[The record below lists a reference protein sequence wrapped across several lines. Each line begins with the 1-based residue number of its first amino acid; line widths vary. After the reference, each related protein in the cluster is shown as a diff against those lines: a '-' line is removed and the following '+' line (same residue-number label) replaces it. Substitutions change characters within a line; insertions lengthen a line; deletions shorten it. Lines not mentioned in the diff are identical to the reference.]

1 MNSTLFLAVFIAYFL
16 VLAGISRLV
25 SRNSGTDAY
34 YTGDRESPWP
44 LVAYGMIGA
53 AMSGVTFVSIPGMV
67 SNNFMYYFQFV
78 LGNMIGYSF
87 IVFVL
92 IPIYYKLKLVSI
104 YTYLSNRFGFYSYKT
119 GSLFFM
125 ISQSFGAALRL
136 LLGAKVLDYALFDP
150 LGIPFPVAVI
160 IILVIIWFYTN
171 KSGIKT
177 IVWTDALQTTFLI
190 AAAIVSIFAIQ
201 DAMNLSFSQMIDTM
215 TSHQYFQVFDWNP
228 KSGNNFFKQ
237 IISGILIAIAMMGLD
252 QNMMQKTLTCKSP
265 ADAQKNAL
273 VFSFILALTQFLFL
287 CLGVLLYIYAQN
299 NGISLEVDEN
309 GTLLNTDNL
318 FPMLALNNFGMAAAI
333 TFILGITAA
342 AFSSVDSSLTALT
355 TSFSYDFLDM
365 KKKAPEAKR
374 KTKNLVLLGFNI
386 IVFAIML
393 GFSNSTGDIITSI
406 FKVAGYTYG
415 PLLGLFLLG
424 IFTKIKI
431 KDKFTPIV
439 CVLAPVLTYLSS
451 ELLLHYFK
459 FDLGF
464 MNIFIN
470 ALITI
475 VFLILV
481 RTKKDQNLVVNS
493 KLKSVRHNLMEKKKA
508 MNLV

>member
-1 MNSTLFLAVFIAYFL
+1 MNTTLFLAVFIAYFL
-16 VLAGISRLV
+16 VLTGISRLV
-25 SRNSGTDAY
+25 SRKSGTDAF

-67 SNNFMYYFQFV
+67 SNNFLYYFQFV
-78 LGNMIGYSF
+78 IGNMIGYSF

-104 YTYLSNRFGFYSYKT
+104 YTYLSNRFGFYSYKI
-119 GSLFFM
+119 GSLFF
-125 ISQSFGAALRL
+125 ILSQSFGAALRL
-136 LLGAKVLDYALFDP
+136 LLGVKVLDYALFDP
-150 LGIPFPVAVI
+150 LGIPFHVAVV
-160 IILVIIWFYTN
+160 IILVIIWLYTN

-190 AAAIVSIFAIQ
+190 TAAIVSIFAIQ
-201 DAMNLSFSQMIDTM
+201 DAMDLSFSQTIYTM
-215 TSHQYFQVFDWNP
+215 TSHKYFQIFDWDP

-237 IISGILIAIAMMGLD
+237 IIAGILIAIAMMGLD

-265 ADAQKNAL
+265 SDAQKNAL
-273 VFSFILALTQFLFL
+273 VFSFILAITQFLFL
-287 CLGVLLYIYAQN
+287 CLGVLLYIYAEN
-299 NGISLEVDEN
+299 NGISLSVDEN
-309 GTLLNTDNL
+309 GTFLNTDDL
-318 FPMLALNNFGMAAAI
+318 FPMLALNNFGMAGAI

-355 TSFSYDFLDM
+355 TSFSYDFLGM
-365 KKKAPEAKR
+365 EKKSAQKKK
-374 KTKNLVLLGFNI
+374 KTKNMVLLGFNLV
-386 IVFAIML
+386 VFAIMSA
-393 GFSNSTGDIITSI
+393 FANSTGDIITSI

-431 KDKFTPIV
+431 RDQYTPII
-439 CVLAPVLTYLSS
+439 CVIAPILTYIINEGLI
-451 ELLLHYFK
+451 HYFN

-470 ALITI
+470 ALITV
-475 VFLILV
+475 VFLVLFL
-481 RTKKDQNLVVNS
+481 TKDHWQFTD
-493 KLKSVRHNLMEKKKA
+493 KKK
-508 MNLV
+508 

>member
-1 MNSTLFLAVFIAYFL
+1 MNTTLFLAVFIAYFL
-16 VLAGISRLV
+16 LLAGISRIV
-25 SRNSGTDAY
+25 SRTSGSDAF

-67 SNNFMYYFQFV
+67 SNNFLYYFQFV

-119 GSLFFM
+119 GSLFFI

-136 LLGAKVLDYALFDP
+136 LLGVKVLDYALFDP
-150 LGIPFPVAVI
+150 LGIPFHIAVV
-160 IILVIIWFYTN
+160 IILVIIWLYTN

-177 IVWTDALQTTFLI
+177 IVWTDACQTTFLI
-190 AAAIVSIFAIQ
+190 AAALVSIFAIQ
-201 DAMNLSFSQMIDTM
+201 DAMDLSLAQTIDTM
-215 TSHQYFQVFDWNP
+215 TSHKYFQIFDWDP

-237 IISGILIAIAMMGLD
+237 IIAGILIAIAMMGLD

-265 ADAQKNAL
+265 YDAQKNAL
-273 VFSFILALTQFLFL
+273 VFSFILAITQFLFL
-287 CLGVLLYIYAQN
+287 CLGVLLYIYAEN
-299 NGISLEVDEN
+299 HGISLAVDNN
-309 GTLLNTDNL
+309 GTFLNTDDL
-318 FPMLALNNFGMAAAI
+318 FPMLALNNFGLAAAI

-365 KKKAPEAKR
+365 EKKSPQEKR
-374 KTKNLVLLGFNI
+374 KTKNMVLLGFNLV
-386 IVFAIML
+386 VFAIMST
-393 GFSNSTGDIITSI
+393 FANSTGDIITSI

-424 IFTKIKI
+424 IFTKVRI
-431 KDKFTPIV
+431 KDKFTPII
-439 CVLAPVLTYLSS
+439 CVIAPVLTYITN
-451 ELLLHYFK
+451 ELLIHYFN

-464 MNIFIN
+464 MNVFIN
-470 ALITI
+470 ALITVI
-475 VFLILV
+475 FLVLIRTTDDKKLV
-481 RTKKDQNLVVNS
+481 G
-493 KLKSVRHNLMEKKKA
+493 E
-508 MNLV
+508 

>member
-1 MNSTLFLAVFIAYFL
+1 MNTTLFLAVFIAYFL
-16 VLAGISRLV
+16 VLTGISRLV
-25 SRNSGTDAY
+25 SRKSGTDAF

-67 SNNFMYYFQFV
+67 SNNFLYYFQFV
-78 LGNMIGYSF
+78 IGNMIGYSF

-104 YTYLSNRFGFYSYKT
+104 YTYLSNRFGFYSYKI
-119 GSLFFM
+119 GSLFF
-125 ISQSFGAALRL
+125 ILSQSFGAALRL

-150 LGIPFPVAVI
+150 LGIPFHVAVV
-160 IILVIIWFYTN
+160 IILVIIWLYTN

-190 AAAIVSIFAIQ
+190 TAAIVSIFAIQ
-201 DAMNLSFSQMIDTM
+201 DAMDLSFSQTIDTM
-215 TSHQYFQVFDWNP
+215 TSHKYFQIFDWDP

-237 IISGILIAIAMMGLD
+237 IIAGILIAIAMMGLD

-265 ADAQKNAL
+265 SDAQKNAL
-273 VFSFILALTQFLFL
+273 VFSFILAITQFLFL
-287 CLGVLLYIYAQN
+287 CLGVLLYIYAEH
-299 NGISLEVDEN
+299 NGISLSVDEN
-309 GTLLNTDNL
+309 GTFLNTDDL
-318 FPMLALNNFGMAAAI
+318 FPMLALNNFGMAGAI

-355 TSFSYDFLDM
+355 TSFSYDFLGM
-365 KKKAPEAKR
+365 EKKSAQKKK
-374 KTKNLVLLGFNI
+374 KTKKMVLLGFNLV
-386 IVFAIML
+386 VFAIMSA
-393 GFSNSTGDIITSI
+393 FANSTGDIITSI

-431 KDKFTPIV
+431 RDQYTPII
-439 CVLAPVLTYLSS
+439 CVIAPILTYIINEGLI
-451 ELLLHYFK
+451 HYFN

-470 ALITI
+470 ALITV
-475 VFLILV
+475 VFLVLF
-481 RTKKDQNLVVNS
+481 RTKDHWQFTD
-493 KLKSVRHNLMEKKKA
+493 KKK
-508 MNLV
+508 

>member
-1 MNSTLFLAVFIAYFL
+1 MNTTLFLAVFIAYFL

-25 SRNSGTDAY
+25 SRKSGTDAF

-53 AMSGVTFVSIPGMV
+53 AMSGVTFISIPGMV
-67 SNNFMYYFQFV
+67 SNNFLYYFQFV

-92 IPIYYKLKLVSI
+92 IPIYYRLKLVSI

-119 GSLFFM
+119 GSLFFI

-136 LLGAKVLDYALFDP
+136 LLAAKVLDYALFDP
-150 LGIPFPVAVI
+150 LGIPFPFAVVI
-160 IILVIIWFYTN
+160 ILIIIWLYTH

-190 AAAIVSIFAIQ
+190 VAAFVSIFAIQ
-201 DAMNLSFSQMIDTM
+201 DAMDLSLAQTIDHM
-215 TSHQYFQVFDWNP
+215 TSHEYFQIFDWDP

-237 IISGILIAIAMMGLD
+237 IISGALIAIAMMGLD
-252 QNMMQKTLTCKSP
+252 QNMMQKTLTCKSQS
-265 ADAQKNAL
+265 DAQKNAL

-287 CLGVLLYIYAQN
+287 CLGVLLYVYAEN
-299 NGISLEVDEN
+299 NGISLAVNEN
-309 GTLLNTDNL
+309 GTFLNTDDL
-318 FPMLALNNFGMAAAI
+318 FPMLALNNFGLAAAI

-365 KKKAPEAKR
+365 EKKSPKAKKK
-374 KTKNLVLLGFNI
+374 TKYLVLLGFNL
-386 IVFAIML
+386 IVFAIMMA
-393 GFSNSTGDIITSI
+393 FSNSTGDIITSI

-424 IFTKIKI
+424 IFTRMKI
-431 KDKFTPIV
+431 KDKFTPLI
-439 CVLAPVLTYLSS
+439 CVIAPVLTYLTN
-451 ELLLHYFK
+451 ELLIHYFQ

-464 MNIFIN
+464 MNVFIN
-470 ALITI
+470 ALITVI
-475 VFLILV
+475 FLVLI
-481 RTKKDQNLVVNS
+481 RTKDESPQI
-493 KLKSVRHNLMEKKKA
+493 A
-508 MNLV
+508 G

>member
-1 MNSTLFLAVFIAYFL
+1 MNTTLFLAVFIAYFL

-25 SRNSGTDAY
+25 SRNSGTDSF

-67 SNNFMYYFQFV
+67 SNNFLYYFQFV

-87 IVFVL
+87 IVFIL
-92 IPIYYKLKLVSI
+92 IPIYYRLKLVSI

-119 GSLFFM
+119 GSLFFI

-136 LLGAKVLDYALFDP
+136 LLAAKVLDYALFDS
-150 LGIPFPVAVI
+150 LGVPFPVAVI
-160 IILVIIWFYTN
+160 IILAIIWLYTN

-190 AAAIVSIFAIQ
+190 TAALVSIFAIQ
-201 DAMNLSFSQMIDTM
+201 DAMDLTLAQTIDQM
-215 TSHQYFQVFDWNP
+215 TSHEYFQVFDWDP

-237 IISGILIAIAMMGLD
+237 IIAGILIAIAMMGLD

-265 ADAQKNAL
+265 SDAQKNAL

-287 CLGVLLYIYAQN
+287 CLGVLLYIYAEN
-299 NGISLEVDEN
+299 NGISLAVDKN
-309 GTLLNTDNL
+309 GTFLNTDDL
-318 FPMLALNNFGMAAAI
+318 FPMLALNNFGLAAAI

-365 KKKAPEAKR
+365 EKKSPEAKK
-374 KTKNLVLLGFNI
+374 KTKNLVLFGFNVV
-386 IVFAIML
+386 VFAIML
-393 GFSNSTGDIITSI
+393 AFANSTGDIITSI

-424 IFTKIKI
+424 IFSKIKI
-431 KDKFTPIV
+431 KDKFTPII
-439 CVLAPVLTYLSS
+439 CVIAPVLTYIAN
-451 ELLLHYFK
+451 ELLLHYFN

-464 MNIFIN
+464 MNVFIN
-470 ALITI
+470 ALITVI
-475 VFLILV
+475 FLVLI
-481 RTKKDQNLVVNS
+481 RTKNDNQP
-493 KLKSVRHNLMEKKKA
+493 A
-508 MNLV
+508 ML

>member
-1 MNSTLFLAVFIAYFL
+1 MNTTLFLAVFIAYFL
-16 VLAGISRLV
+16 VLTGISRLV
-25 SRNSGTDAY
+25 SRKSGTDAF

-67 SNNFMYYFQFV
+67 SNNFLYYFQFV
-78 LGNMIGYSF
+78 IGNMIGYSF

-104 YTYLSNRFGFYSYKT
+104 YTYLSNRFGFYSYKI
-119 GSLFFM
+119 GSLFF
-125 ISQSFGAALRL
+125 ILSQSFGAALRL
-136 LLGAKVLDYALFDP
+136 LLGVKVLDYALFDP
-150 LGIPFPVAVI
+150 LGIPFHVAVV
-160 IILVIIWFYTN
+160 IILVIIWLYTN

-190 AAAIVSIFAIQ
+190 TAAIVSIFAIQ
-201 DAMNLSFSQMIDTM
+201 DAMDLSFSQTIYTM
-215 TSHQYFQVFDWNP
+215 TSHKYFQIFDWDP

-237 IISGILIAIAMMGLD
+237 IIAGILIAIAMMGLD

-265 ADAQKNAL
+265 SDAQKNAL
-273 VFSFILALTQFLFL
+273 VFSFILAITQFLFL
-287 CLGVLLYIYAQN
+287 CLGVLLYIYAEN
-299 NGISLEVDEN
+299 NGISLSVDEN
-309 GTLLNTDNL
+309 GTFLNTDDL
-318 FPMLALNNFGMAAAI
+318 FPMLALNNFGMAGAI

-355 TSFSYDFLDM
+355 TSFSYDFLGM
-365 KKKAPEAKR
+365 EKKSAQKKK
-374 KTKNLVLLGFNI
+374 KTKNMVLLGFNLV
-386 IVFAIML
+386 VFAIMSA
-393 GFSNSTGDIITSI
+393 FANSTGDIITSI

-431 KDKFTPIV
+431 RDQYTPII
-439 CVLAPVLTYLSS
+439 CVIAPILTYIINEGLI
-451 ELLLHYFK
+451 HYFN

-470 ALITI
+470 ALITV
-475 VFLILV
+475 VFLVLF
-481 RTKKDQNLVVNS
+481 RTKDHWQFTD
-493 KLKSVRHNLMEKKKA
+493 KKK
-508 MNLV
+508 

>member
-1 MNSTLFLAVFIAYFL
+1 MNTTLFLAVFIAYFI

-25 SRNSGTDAY
+25 SRKSGTDAF

-53 AMSGVTFVSIPGMV
+53 AMSGVTFISIPGMV
-67 SNNFMYYFQFV
+67 SNNFLYYFQFV

-92 IPIYYKLKLVSI
+92 IPIYYRLKLVSI

-119 GSLFFM
+119 GSLFFI

-136 LLGAKVLDYALFDP
+136 LLAAKVLDYALFNP
-150 LGIPFPVAVI
+150 LGVPFPLTVV
-160 IILVIIWFYTN
+160 IILVIIWLYTH

-190 AAAIVSIFAIQ
+190 VAAFVSIFAIQ
-201 DAMNLSFSQMIDTM
+201 DAMDLSLSQTIDHM
-215 TSHQYFQVFDWNP
+215 TSHEYFQVFDWDS

-237 IISGILIAIAMMGLD
+237 IISGALIAIAMMGLD
-252 QNMMQKTLTCKSP
+252 QNMMQKTLTCKSQS
-265 ADAQKNAL
+265 DAQKNAL

-287 CLGVLLYIYAQN
+287 CLGVLLYMYAEN
-299 NGISLEVDEN
+299 NGISLAMNEN
-309 GTLLNTDNL
+309 GTFLNTDDL
-318 FPMLALNNFGMAAAI
+318 FPMLALNNFGLAAAI

-365 KKKAPEAKR
+365 EKKSPQAKK
-374 KTKNLVLLGFNI
+374 KTKNFVLFGFNL
-386 IVFAIML
+386 IVFAIMMA
-393 GFSNSTGDIITSI
+393 FSNSTGDIITSI

-424 IFTKIKI
+424 IFTRMKI
-431 KDKFTPIV
+431 KDKFTPLI
-439 CVLAPVLTYLSS
+439 CVIAPVLTYLTN
-451 ELLLHYFK
+451 ELLIHYFQ

-464 MNIFIN
+464 MNVFIN
-470 ALITI
+470 ALITVI
-475 VFLILV
+475 FLILI
-481 RTKKDQNLVVNS
+481 RTKDESPQN
-493 KLKSVRHNLMEKKKA
+493 A
-508 MNLV
+508 G

>member
-1 MNSTLFLAVFIAYFL
+1 MNTTLFLAVFIAYFL
-16 VLAGISRLV
+16 LLAGISRIV
-25 SRNSGTDAY
+25 SRTSGSDAF

-67 SNNFMYYFQFV
+67 SNNFLYYFQFV

-119 GSLFFM
+119 GSLFFI

-136 LLGAKVLDYALFDP
+136 LLGVKVLDYALFDP
-150 LGIPFPVAVI
+150 LGIPFHIAVV
-160 IILVIIWFYTN
+160 IILVIIWLYTN

-177 IVWTDALQTTFLI
+177 IVWTDACQTTFLI
-190 AAAIVSIFAIQ
+190 AAALVSIFAIQ
-201 DAMNLSFSQMIDTM
+201 DAMDLSLAQTIDTM
-215 TSHQYFQVFDWNP
+215 TSHKYFQIFDWDP

-237 IISGILIAIAMMGLD
+237 IIAGILIAIAMMGLD

-265 ADAQKNAL
+265 YDAQKNAL
-273 VFSFILALTQFLFL
+273 VFSFILAITQFLFL
-287 CLGVLLYIYAQN
+287 CLGVLLYIYAEN
-299 NGISLEVDEN
+299 HGISLAVDNN
-309 GTLLNTDNL
+309 GTFLNTDDL
-318 FPMLALNNFGMAAAI
+318 FPMLALNNFGLAAAI
-333 TFILGITAA
+333 TFIMGITAA

-365 KKKAPEAKR
+365 EKKSPQEKR
-374 KTKNLVLLGFNI
+374 KTKNMVLLGFNLV
-386 IVFAIML
+386 VFAIMST
-393 GFSNSTGDIITSI
+393 FANSTGDIITSI

-424 IFTKIKI
+424 IFTKVRI
-431 KDKFTPIV
+431 KDKFTPII
-439 CVLAPVLTYLSS
+439 CVIAPVLTYITN
-451 ELLLHYFK
+451 ELLIHYFN

-464 MNIFIN
+464 MNVFIN
-470 ALITI
+470 ALITVI
-475 VFLILV
+475 FLVLIRTTDDKKLV
-481 RTKKDQNLVVNS
+481 G
-493 KLKSVRHNLMEKKKA
+493 E
-508 MNLV
+508 

>member
-1 MNSTLFLAVFIAYFL
+1 MNTTLFLAVFIAYFL
-16 VLAGISRLV
+16 LLAGISRIV
-25 SRNSGTDAY
+25 SRTSGSDAF

-67 SNNFMYYFQFV
+67 SNNFLYYFQFV

-119 GSLFFM
+119 GSLFFI

-136 LLGAKVLDYALFDP
+136 LLGVKVLDYALFDP
-150 LGIPFPVAVI
+150 LGIPFHIAVV
-160 IILVIIWFYTN
+160 IILVIIWLYTN

-177 IVWTDALQTTFLI
+177 IVWTDACQTTFLI
-190 AAAIVSIFAIQ
+190 AAALVSIFAIQ
-201 DAMNLSFSQMIDTM
+201 DAMDLSLAQTIDTM
-215 TSHQYFQVFDWNP
+215 TSHKYFQIFDWDP

-237 IISGILIAIAMMGLD
+237 IIAGILIAIAMMGLD

-265 ADAQKNAL
+265 YDAQKNAL
-273 VFSFILALTQFLFL
+273 VFSFILAITQFLFL
-287 CLGVLLYIYAQN
+287 CLGVLLYIYAEN
-299 NGISLEVDEN
+299 HGISLAVDNN
-309 GTLLNTDNL
+309 GTFLNTDDL
-318 FPMLALNNFGMAAAI
+318 FPMLALNNFGLAAAI
-333 TFILGITAA
+333 TFIMGITAA

-365 KKKAPEAKR
+365 EKKSPQEKR
-374 KTKNLVLLGFNI
+374 KTKNMVLLGFNLV
-386 IVFAIML
+386 VFAIMSA
-393 GFSNSTGDIITSI
+393 FANSTGDIITSI

-424 IFTKIKI
+424 IFTKVRI
-431 KDKFTPIV
+431 KDKFTPII
-439 CVLAPVLTYLSS
+439 CVIAPVLTYITN
-451 ELLLHYFK
+451 ELLIHYFN

-464 MNIFIN
+464 MNVFIN
-470 ALITI
+470 ALITVI
-475 VFLILV
+475 FLVLIRTTDDKKLV
-481 RTKKDQNLVVNS
+481 G
-493 KLKSVRHNLMEKKKA
+493 E
-508 MNLV
+508 

>member
-1 MNSTLFLAVFIAYFL
+1 MNTTLFLAVFIAYFL
-16 VLAGISRLV
+16 LLAGISRIV
-25 SRNSGTDAY
+25 SRTSGSDAF

-67 SNNFMYYFQFV
+67 SNNFLYYFQFV

-119 GSLFFM
+119 GSLFFI

-136 LLGAKVLDYALFDP
+136 LLGVKVLDYALFDP
-150 LGIPFPVAVI
+150 LGIPFHIAVV
-160 IILVIIWFYTN
+160 IILVIIWLYTN

-177 IVWTDALQTTFLI
+177 IVWTDACQTTFLI
-190 AAAIVSIFAIQ
+190 AAALVSIFAIQ
-201 DAMNLSFSQMIDTM
+201 DAMDLSLAQTIDTM
-215 TSHQYFQVFDWNP
+215 TSHKYFQIFDWDP

-237 IISGILIAIAMMGLD
+237 IIAGILIAIAMMGLD

-265 ADAQKNAL
+265 YDAQKNAL
-273 VFSFILALTQFLFL
+273 VFSFILAITQFLFL
-287 CLGVLLYIYAQN
+287 CLGVLLYIYAEN
-299 NGISLEVDEN
+299 HGISLAVDNN
-309 GTLLNTDNL
+309 GTFLNTDDL
-318 FPMLALNNFGMAAAI
+318 FPMLALNNFGLAAAI

-365 KKKAPEAKR
+365 EKKSPQEKR
-374 KTKNLVLLGFNI
+374 KTKNMVLLGFNLV
-386 IVFAIML
+386 VFAIMSA
-393 GFSNSTGDIITSI
+393 FANSTGDIITSI

-424 IFTKIKI
+424 IFTKVRI
-431 KDKFTPIV
+431 KDKFTPII
-439 CVLAPVLTYLSS
+439 CVIAPVLTYITN
-451 ELLLHYFK
+451 ELLIHYFN

-464 MNIFIN
+464 MNVFIN
-470 ALITI
+470 ALITVI
-475 VFLILV
+475 FLVLIRTTDDKKLV
-481 RTKKDQNLVVNS
+481 G
-493 KLKSVRHNLMEKKKA
+493 E
-508 MNLV
+508 

>member
-1 MNSTLFLAVFIAYFL
+1 MNTTLFLAVFIAYFL
-16 VLAGISRLV
+16 LLAGISRIV
-25 SRNSGTDAY
+25 SRTSGSDAF

-67 SNNFMYYFQFV
+67 SNNFLYYFQFV

-119 GSLFFM
+119 GSLFFI

-136 LLGAKVLDYALFDP
+136 LLAVKVLDYALFDP
-150 LGIPFPVAVI
+150 LGIPFHIAVV
-160 IILVIIWFYTN
+160 IILVIIWLYTN

-177 IVWTDALQTTFLI
+177 IVWTDACQTTFLI
-190 AAAIVSIFAIQ
+190 AAALVSIFAIQ
-201 DAMNLSFSQMIDTM
+201 DAMDLSLAQTIDTM
-215 TSHQYFQVFDWNP
+215 TSHKYFQIFDWDP

-237 IISGILIAIAMMGLD
+237 IIAGILIAIAMMGLD

-265 ADAQKNAL
+265 YDAQKNAL
-273 VFSFILALTQFLFL
+273 VFSFILAITQFLFL
-287 CLGVLLYIYAQN
+287 CLGVLLYIYAEN
-299 NGISLEVDEN
+299 HGISLAVDNN
-309 GTLLNTDNL
+309 GTFLNTDDL
-318 FPMLALNNFGMAAAI
+318 FPMLALNNFGLAAAI
-333 TFILGITAA
+333 TFIMGITAA

-365 KKKAPEAKR
+365 EKKSPQEKR
-374 KTKNLVLLGFNI
+374 KTKNMVLLGFNLV
-386 IVFAIML
+386 VFAIMSA
-393 GFSNSTGDIITSI
+393 FANSTGDIITSI

-424 IFTKIKI
+424 IFTKVRI
-431 KDKFTPIV
+431 KDKFTPII
-439 CVLAPVLTYLSS
+439 CVIAPVLTYITN
-451 ELLLHYFK
+451 ELLIHYFN

-464 MNIFIN
+464 MNVFIN
-470 ALITI
+470 ALITVI
-475 VFLILV
+475 FLVLIRTTDDKKLV
-481 RTKKDQNLVVNS
+481 G
-493 KLKSVRHNLMEKKKA
+493 E
-508 MNLV
+508 

>member
-1 MNSTLFLAVFIAYFL
+1 MNTFLFLAVFIAYFL
-16 VLAGISRLV
+16 ILSGISRLI
-25 SRNSGTDAY
+25 SRKSGTDAF

-67 SNNFMYYFQFV
+67 SNNYMYYFQFV

-119 GSLFFM
+119 GSLFFI
-125 ISQSFGAALRL
+125 ISQSFGSSLRL
-136 LLGAKVLDYALFDP
+136 LLAAKVLDFALFDP
-150 LGIPFPVAVI
+150 LGIPFPLAVI
-160 IILVIIWFYTN
+160 IILIIIWLYTHQ
-171 KSGIKT
+171 SGIKT

-190 AAAIVSIFAIQ
+190 SAAFISIFAIQ
-201 DAMNLSFSQMIDTM
+201 DALDLSLSQTIDTM
-215 TSHQYFQVFDWNP
+215 TSHEYFQVFDWDP

-237 IISGILIAIAMMGLD
+237 IISGVLIAIAMMGLD

-265 ADAQKNAL
+265 KDAQKNAL

-287 CLGVLLYIYAQN
+287 CLGVLLYIYAEN
-299 NGISLEVDEN
+299 NGISLNVDQN
-309 GTLLNTDNL
+309 GTFLNTDDL
-318 FPMLALNNFGMAAAI
+318 YPMLALNEFGTIAAI
-333 TFILGITAA
+333 SFILGITAA

-355 TSFSYDFLDM
+355 TSFSYDFMDM
-365 KKKAPEAKR
+365 EKKSPEQKK
-374 KTKNLVLLGFNI
+374 KTKNLVLFGFNVV
-386 IVFAIML
+386 VFLIML
-393 GFSNSTGDIITSI
+393 AFANSTGDIITSI

-424 IFTKIKI
+424 IFTKIKL
-431 KDKFTPIV
+431 KDKYTPII
-439 CVLAPVLTYLSS
+439 CVIAPILTYIIN
-451 ELLLHYFK
+451 ELLIKYFN

-464 MNIFIN
+464 MNVFIN
-470 ALITI
+470 ALITV
-475 VFLILV
+475 VFLILI
-481 RTKKDQNLVVNS
+481 RTKKDQLTTS
-493 KLKSVRHNLMEKKKA
+493 
-508 MNLV
+508 

>member
-1 MNSTLFLAVFIAYFL
+1 MNTTLFLAVFIAYFL
-16 VLAGISRLV
+16 LLAGISRIV
-25 SRNSGTDAY
+25 SRTSGSDAF

-67 SNNFMYYFQFV
+67 SNNFLYYFQFV

-119 GSLFFM
+119 GSLFFI

-136 LLGAKVLDYALFDP
+136 LLGVKVLDYALFDP
-150 LGIPFPVAVI
+150 LGIPFHIAVV
-160 IILVIIWFYTN
+160 IILVIIWLYTN

-177 IVWTDALQTTFLI
+177 IVWTDACQTTFLI
-190 AAAIVSIFAIQ
+190 AAALVSIFAIQ
-201 DAMNLSFSQMIDTM
+201 DAMDLSLAQTIDTM
-215 TSHQYFQVFDWNP
+215 TSHKYFQIFDWDP

-237 IISGILIAIAMMGLD
+237 IIAGILIAIAMMGLD

-265 ADAQKNAL
+265 YDAQKNAL
-273 VFSFILALTQFLFL
+273 VFSFILAITQFLFL
-287 CLGVLLYIYAQN
+287 CLGVLLYIYAEN
-299 NGISLEVDEN
+299 HGISLAVDNN
-309 GTLLNTDNL
+309 GTFLNTDDL
-318 FPMLALNNFGMAAAI
+318 FPMLALNNFGLAAAI
-333 TFILGITAA
+333 TFIMGITAA
-342 AFSSVDSSLTALT
+342 AFSSVDSALTALT

-365 KKKAPEAKR
+365 EKKSPQEKR
-374 KTKNLVLLGFNI
+374 KTKNMVLLGFNLV
-386 IVFAIML
+386 VFAIMSA
-393 GFSNSTGDIITSI
+393 FANSTGDIITSI

-424 IFTKIKI
+424 IFTKVRI
-431 KDKFTPIV
+431 KDKFTPII
-439 CVLAPVLTYLSS
+439 CVIAPVLTYITN
-451 ELLLHYFK
+451 ELLIHYFN

-464 MNIFIN
+464 MNVFIN
-470 ALITI
+470 ALITVI
-475 VFLILV
+475 FLVLIRTTDDKKLV
-481 RTKKDQNLVVNS
+481 G
-493 KLKSVRHNLMEKKKA
+493 E
-508 MNLV
+508 